1 MTPRCCRT
9 PDLAASRGFPIPAR
23 LPVLGISPT
32 QSSQPVAPGFIP
44 GCGGDP
50 SLPEAE
56 SQMQAIIVII
66 GTLVPT
72 LAATTYYVMDRNRH

>member
-1 MTPRCCRT
+1 M
-9 PDLAASRGFPIPAR
+9 
-23 LPVLGISPT
+23 
-32 QSSQPVAPGFIP
+32 
-44 GCGGDP
+44 
-50 SLPEAE
+50 PEAE